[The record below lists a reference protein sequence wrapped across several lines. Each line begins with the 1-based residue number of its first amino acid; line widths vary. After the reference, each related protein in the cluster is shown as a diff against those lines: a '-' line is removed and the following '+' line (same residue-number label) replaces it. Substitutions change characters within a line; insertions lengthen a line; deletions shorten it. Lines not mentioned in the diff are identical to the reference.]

1 VGRLFQANVWSGGQ
15 RSSAG
20 AWDDG
25 DELRRRAWCFAPKRS
40 DAARV
45 VLRAKL
51 REVQRELELLHKR
64 ERKLVDE
71 LTTFYIAPI
80 TTTKTVTAHSVGEL
94 FAGPRCSCM
103 RRSYEAIHR
112 IKVQYLAGGSSGAVQ
127 AEGLGA
133 VVGVIYGA
141 Q

>member
-1 VGRLFQANVWSGGQ
+1 MYGLGGSAAARGRVHPIKV
-15 RSSAG
+15 
-20 AWDDG
+20 WDDG

-71 LTTFYIAPI
+71 LTTFNIAPI
-80 TTTKTVTAHSVGEL
+80 TTTKGGGIGEL
-94 FAGPRCSCM
+94 PD
-103 RRSYEAIHR
+103 
-112 IKVQYLAGGSSGAVQ
+112 L
-127 AEGLGA
+127 
-133 VVGVIYGA
+133 
-141 Q
+141 